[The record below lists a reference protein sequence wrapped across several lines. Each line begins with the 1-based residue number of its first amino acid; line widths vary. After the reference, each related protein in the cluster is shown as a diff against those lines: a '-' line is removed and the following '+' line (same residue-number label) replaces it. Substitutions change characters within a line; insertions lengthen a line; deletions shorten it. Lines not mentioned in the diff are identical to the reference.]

1 MGSAQLDPLMLEGQ
15 EISASIDLKQQV
27 AERLAAH
34 RERRS
39 RGMVAA
45 GAATATKQPA
55 TSRPNA
61 IAAAVA
67 ERFAHTPS
75 YRAVLAEQAQRAIA
89 HAAREAEKAAADAEV
104 AARNAQAIAHT
115 QQRLIDEL
123 ELWNAPQAFTAETA
137 EVVDEKPRKS
147 GKWKAAQP
155 VKEVSNA
162 GLTVRLYEDIG
173 HALGSMG
180 SSTNSPVQSLDFEEA
195 MALDEEIAFR
205 QAPVFEPFVIEPTTP
220 LPANLLAFPRQLV
233 AARKVRPRLAE
244 GPLRDEPAPRS
255 PQLRIFEVEA
265 EQVSTTPQ
273 TVSVAPEWANI
284 RLDAH
289 TVTEAVVDANSPALM
304 PSIMA
309 PQTAPLSLRV
319 MAATVD
325 GALVVGAFLAF
336 VAVAAKVA
344 NGVPT
349 GIPAAATAG
358 GTLAV
363 LYLLYQMLFFS
374 LSGQTPGMRYA
385 RIGLCTLTDENPS
398 RSAMRR
404 RILAQLVSICPLGL
418 GVLWALLDDD
428 GLGWHDRISRM
439 YQRAY

>member
-1 MGSAQLDPLMLEGQ
+1 MGSAQLDPLVLEEQ
-15 EISASIDLKQQV
+15 EVSAPTDLKQQV

-45 GAATATKQPA
+45 GYATAVKP
-55 TSRPNA
+55 TSARPNA

-75 YRAVLAEQAQRAIA
+75 YRAVLAEQAQRAIDE
-89 HAAREAEKAAADAEV
+89 AAREAEKAAADAEI

-123 ELWNAPQAFTAETA
+123 ELWNAPQKFTAETA
-137 EVVDEKPRKS
+137 EVVDEKPRKVA
-147 GKWKAAQP
+147 KWKAAQP

-265 EQVSTTPQ
+265 EQVSTVPAQ
-273 TVSVAPEWANI
+273 PSVSPEWANI

-304 PSIMA
+304 PSMMA
-309 PQTAPLSLRV
+309 PQTAPLSLRL
-319 MAATVD
+319 MAAAVD
-325 GALVVGAFLAF
+325 GGLVVGAFLAF
-336 VAVAAKVA
+336 AAVAAKVA
-344 NGVPT
+344 NGVPM

-358 GTLAV
+358 GTLAAF
-363 LYLLYQMLFFS
+363 YLLYQLMFFS

-398 RSAMRR
+398 RAAMRR